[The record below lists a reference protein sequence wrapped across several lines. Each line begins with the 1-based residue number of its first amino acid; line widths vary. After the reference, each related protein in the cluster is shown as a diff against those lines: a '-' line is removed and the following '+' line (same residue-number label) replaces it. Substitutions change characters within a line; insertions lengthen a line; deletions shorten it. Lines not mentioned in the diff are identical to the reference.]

1 MLYTTRC
8 IKQDK
13 LKKNAL
19 LSLVVKRKKSNKDNK
34 QIEKLLNSVG
44 GGGACLWGEV
54 WVYLHSVKCVVDK
67 CPNIDDLRNISYL
80 MCCIN

>member
-1 MLYTTRC
+1 MPPPLGVLYTTRC

-44 GGGACLWGEV
+44 GGGMFVGG
-54 WVYLHSVKCVVDK
+54 SMGIFTQRK
-67 CPNIDDLRNISYL
+67 
-80 MCCIN
+80 MCG